1 MLPILLEEV
10 MIQVRNM
17 YKMPALKWTQGTVTE
32 DDLKRFETAV
42 VEGTQFDP
50 LNIKKNVW
58 DSYKKG
64 DFIGHVIESPLARV
78 VAILPKDKSIPDSW
92 GRIFQLF
99 GTPKHGTRW
108 NVYMFGGE
116 VPRLFPKDG
125 APLAAEHLNGGYTT
139 GCSTDGIFIYRI
151 EEATRVLI
159 HELLHAAC
167 QDPYE
172 KSVPQR
178 EATIETWAEVVL
190 VAFCSKGIT
199 RKGERLWSLQT
210 QWVAD
215 TNLQASKH
223 SVSTEADYGWRYLN
237 GRVNV
242 YKSLGLELPKPS
254 GVAPTQSRFTHPEL
268 GD

>member
-1 MLPILLEEV
+1 
-10 MIQVRNM
+10 
-17 YKMPALKWTQGTVTE
+17 
-32 DDLKRFETAV
+32 
-42 VEGTQFDP
+42 
-50 LNIKKNVW
+50 
-58 DSYKKG
+58 
-64 DFIGHVIESPLARV
+64 
-78 VAILPKDKSIPDSW
+78 
-92 GRIFQLF
+92 
-99 GTPKHGTRW
+99 
-108 NVYMFGGE
+108 MFGGE

-125 APLAAEHLNGGYTT
+125 APLAAEHLNGGYTM

-178 EATIETWAEVVL
+178 EATIETWAEVIF
-190 VAFCSKGIT
+190 VAFCSKGIP
-199 RKGERLWSLQT
+199 RKAERLWKLQT

-223 SVSTEADYGWRYLN
+223 SVQSEADYGWRYLN
-237 GRVNV
+237 GRINV
-242 YKSLGLELPKPS
+242 YKDLGLELPKPS
-254 GVAPTQSRFTHPEL
+254 GVAPSRSRFTHPEL

>member
-1 MLPILLEEV
+1 MLPIILEEIL
-10 MIQVRNM
+10 IQVKYV
-17 YKMPALKWTQGTVTE
+17 YKQPELCWTTGAITD

-50 LNIKKNVW
+50 LGIKKKVW
-58 DSYKKG
+58 DEYHKG
-64 DFIGHVIESPLARV
+64 EVIGHVLESPLARV
-78 VAILPKDKSIPDSW
+78 CALLPKGIQIPHMW

-99 GTPKHGTRW
+99 GTPKHGVRW

-178 EATIETWAEVVL
+178 EATIETWAEVIL
-190 VAFCSKGIT
+190 VAVRSKGIS
-199 RKGERLWSLQT
+199 RKAQHLWSLQT
-210 QWVAD
+210 QWVSD
-215 TNLQASKH
+215 TNEQASKH
-223 SVSTEADYGWRYLN
+223 KVSSEADYGWRYLN
-237 GRVNV
+237 GRTHV
-242 YKSLGLELPKPS
+242 YQSLGLELPAPS
-254 GVAPTQSRFTHPEL
+254 GVNPERSRFTHPEL